1 MFALGTTV
9 VFGRPNG
16 QQHTG
21 VVVKTNAKSIK
32 IRHAV
37 TGVEWRCHPN
47 LVRAID
53 GSAPAMPAPVARP
66 APVIPFKVGDRVTWN
81 YRGMDYKG
89 TVLRVSTRT
98 CGVRD
103 ELAGLQWRIGPNQ
116 LKLVDGYGDVVTT
129 APKRPE
135 DVIMGE
141 ILNCYSGMEP
151 ENISCDGEASI
162 TQQRLTLYR
171 LRASLRTLFV
181 ELGRPVTE
189 DQAWAWHA
197 KQPNKFGG

>member
-47 LVRAID
+47 LVRVVD
-53 GSAPAMPAPVARP
+53 GSAPAMPAPVAYP
-66 APVIPFKVGDRVTWN
+66 AIPFKVGDRVTWN
-81 YRGMDYKG
+81 YRGMAYKG

-103 ELAGLQWRIGPNQ
+103 ELAGLQWRIGPSQ
-116 LKLVDGYGDVVTT
+116 LKLVDGDASVAPP

-135 DVIMGE
+135 DEIMGE
-141 ILNCYSGMEP
+141 ILNCYSGLEP

-162 TQQRLTLYR
+162 TQQRITAMR
-171 LRASLRTLFV
+171 LRAMLRTLLV

-189 DQAWAWHA
+189 DQAWAWHMR
-197 KQPNKFGG
+197 QPNKFGG